1 LEAKL
6 CHKAMAGLGTNQT
19 ILIEM
24 LCTKSNSELQAI
36 KEQYKALFTRDL
48 EKALDGDLSAN
59 FKRYMVMVI
68 QGTRDESNTVDQSKV
83 SEDVKNLYK
92 SSEGRI
98 GTDDEA
104 FMMIFAN
111 RGYQHLHQVNV
122 AYEAATTHTLE
133 HAVKKG
139 FSSHLEAALLMTL
152 NRARG
157 DSHVAAQLLQEA
169 MKGLGTDE
177 PKLIRQF
184 AIHHGH
190 MKEISTVFSGG
201 IWQDVD

>member
-1 LEAKL
+1 MMKL
-6 CHKAMAGLGTNQT
+6 
-19 ILIEM
+19 
-24 LCTKSNSELQAI
+24 
-36 KEQYKALFTRDL
+36 
-48 EKALDGDLSAN
+48 
-59 FKRYMVMVI
+59 
-68 QGTRDESNTVDQSKV
+68 
-83 SEDVKNLYK
+83 
-92 SSEGRI
+92 
-98 GTDDEA
+98 

-190 MKEISTVFSGG
+190 MKEISTVFQAAYGKTLIEWIKGDTSGNFCK
-201 IWQDVD
+201 ILCSLVSNSAA